1 MKSILLPTDF
11 SNNALSAIQY
21 AIKLYAQEDCTF
33 YIFHAWSFPT
43 DSNRATITSH
53 YVQELKE
60 VSEKKLSAY
69 KDQIAQS
76 HKNVRHTFKAMHID
90 TSLLNGIEASIN
102 QHNIDLIVMGTKG
115 ATGAKELFFG
125 SNTIKVVKN
134 TKRCDVLIIP
144 DNYQFKPLQQI
155 AFPTDLTRSFD
166 NDIAPLKKISALDD
180 TTIQILH
187 IGDEQSLNEEQ
198 HSNLNSLKRLLH
210 PIETVINYVEATA
223 KKRMLIESF
232 IEDFNINMLVM
243 IVYKHNFIE
252 NLINEPVV
260 SKLGSKT
267 AVPFYIIKSKNE

>member
-21 AIKLYAQEDCTF
+21 AIKLYAQENCTF

-53 YVQELKE
+53 YVEEMKE
-60 VSEKKLSAY
+60 ASEKKLSAY

-76 HKNVRHTFKAMHID
+76 HKNAQHTFRAVHTD

-144 DNYQFKPLQQI
+144 DNYQFEPLQQI
-155 AFPTDLTRSFD
+155 AFPTDFTRSFD
-166 NDIAPLKKISALDD
+166 NDIAPLKKTSALDD

-187 IGDEQSLNEEQ
+187 IGDKQSLHIEQ
-198 HSNLNSLKRLLH
+198 LNNLNSLKRLLH
-210 PIETVINYVEATA
+210 PIETDINYVEATA
-223 KKRMLIESF
+223 KKRMLIGSF
-232 IEDFNINMLVM
+232 IEDFNIDMLVM

-260 SKLGSKT
+260 NKLGSKA